1 MVQVNLARTV
11 TQEGQAQSTDLPLA
25 LALISLE
32 SLVVRNQLSKALKI
46 PEATRESPILMH
58 LVEQVANYLLSLPVT
73 H

>member
-1 MVQVNLARTV
+1 M
-11 TQEGQAQSTDLPLA
+11 DLPLA